1 MFCSLPCVL
10 DIPVDVQIHK
20 IYFTKH
26 LFPSIQTLTSH
37 HHPHNFPLLDA
48 FLDFLWGLILFVTT
62 SKTATTC
69 KSVTLLQ
76 LSRQFS
82 LPNQNL
88 LFPSAPTPCTTSL
101 NLVLN
106 SSPSSPMATLF
117 VSTYSSSF
125 TLRKTPRT
133 IFSPY
138 AKHPFGQRTHLS
150 FSQFPTASSRKA
162 LRLSIKDDPES
173 EPSSS
178 SSVAVV
184 SEKPGGGNEA
194 QKSELSAE
202 VEVGEEGGDEDE
214 TEKLQELD
222 WKTDEEFKKFMGNPS
237 IEAAIKLEK
246 KRADRKLK
254 ELDRENSDN
263 PIVGFFNRLV
273 RDSLAREKERLEQ
286 AEEAFKAL
294 DLNKL
299 KSCFGFDTFFAT
311 DVRRF
316 GDGGIFIGN
325 LRRPIEEVIPK
336 LEKKLSEAAGR
347 DVVLWFME
355 EKTDDITKQVCM
367 VQPKS
372 EMDLQFESTKLSTP
386 WGYVSAVLLCVTT
399 FGTIALMSGFFLKPG
414 ATFDDYLADVVP
426 LFGGFLSILGVS
438 EIATRVTAARY
449 GVKLSP
455 SFLVPSNWT
464 GCLGVINNYES
475 LLPNKKA
482 LFDIP
487 VARTAS
493 AYLTSLVLA
502 VAAFVADGSFNGGD
516 NALYIRP
523 QFFYNNPLLSF
534 IQFVIGPYT
543 DDLGNVLPYAVEGV
557 GVPVDPLAFAGL
569 LGMVVT
575 SLNLLPC
582 GRLEGGRIAQAMFGR
597 NTATLLSFATSL
609 LLGIGGLTGSVLC
622 LAWGLFATFFRG
634 GEEVPATDEITPLGD
649 DRYAWGFV
657 LGLICFL
664 TLFPNGGGTFSSS
677 FFSDPFFR
685 GDL

>member
-1 MFCSLPCVL
+1 
-10 DIPVDVQIHK
+10 
-20 IYFTKH
+20 
-26 LFPSIQTLTSH
+26 
-37 HHPHNFPLLDA
+37 
-48 FLDFLWGLILFVTT
+48 
-62 SKTATTC
+62 
-69 KSVTLLQ
+69 
-76 LSRQFS
+76 
-82 LPNQNL
+82 
-88 LFPSAPTPCTTSL
+88 
-101 NLVLN
+101 
-106 SSPSSPMATLF
+106 MATIFTSSYSLSSWVHSRSHCMPPPLHKHSF
-117 VSTYSSSF
+117 GPKTRPSQCLSSKPNSQRFGFSVKAEKETEPST
-125 TLRKTPRT
+125 
-133 IFSPY
+133 
-138 AKHPFGQRTHLS
+138 
-150 FSQFPTASSRKA
+150 
-162 LRLSIKDDPES
+162 
-173 EPSSS
+173 SSS

-184 SEKPGGGNEA
+184 EEEQENEDTQKRDLSVEAGADKESEHE
-194 QKSELSAE
+194 SEES
-202 VEVGEEGGDEDE
+202 
-214 TEKLQELD
+214 KKQQELD

-254 ELDRENSDN
+254 ELNRETSDN
-263 PIVGFFNRLV
+263 PIVGLYNRVV
-273 RDSLAREKERLEQ
+273 RENLSREKDRLEK
-286 AEEAFKAL
+286 AEETFKAL

-299 KSCFGFDTFFAT
+299 KGCFGFDTFFAT

-325 LRRPIEEVIPK
+325 LRKPIEEVMPK
-336 LEKKLSEAAGR
+336 LEQKLSEAAGR
-347 DVVLWFME
+347 EVALWFME
-355 EKTDDITKQVCM
+355 EKDNDIAKQVCV
-367 VQPKS
+367 VQPKA
-372 EMDLQFESTKLSTP
+372 EMDLQFELTRLSTP
-386 WGYVSAVLLCVTT
+386 WGYVSAVALCVTT
-399 FGTIALMSGFFLKPG
+399 FGTIALMSGFFLKPD
-414 ATFDDYLADVVP
+414 ATFDDYIADVVP
-426 LFGGFLSILGVS
+426 LFGGFLTILAVS
-438 EIATRVTAARY
+438 EIATWVTAARY

-464 GCLGVINNYES
+464 GCLGVMNNYES

-482 LFDIP
+482 LFDLP

-534 IQFVIGPYT
+534 IEFVVGPYT

-597 NTATLLSFATSL
+597 STATLLSFATFF
-609 LLGIGGLTGSVLC
+609 LLGIGGLSGSVLC

-634 GEEVPATDEITPLGD
+634 GEEVPAKDEITPLGD
-649 DRYAWGFV
+649 DRYGWGFV

-677 FFSDPFFR
+677 FFSAPYFR

>member
-1 MFCSLPCVL
+1 MASAYIISIPC
-10 DIPVDVQIHK
+10 
-20 IYFTKH
+20 
-26 LFPSIQTLTSH
+26 
-37 HHPHNFPLLDA
+37 
-48 FLDFLWGLILFVTT
+48 
-62 SKTATTC
+62 
-69 KSVTLLQ
+69 
-76 LSRQFS
+76 
-82 LPNQNL
+82 
-88 LFPSAPTPCTTSL
+88 
-101 NLVLN
+101 
-106 SSPSSPMATLF
+106 
-117 VSTYSSSF
+117 
-125 TLRKTPRT
+125 
-133 IFSPY
+133 
-138 AKHPFGQRTHLS
+138 
-150 FSQFPTASSRKA
+150 
-162 LRLSIKDDPES
+162 
-173 EPSSS
+173 PSSS
-178 SSVAVV
+178 SSSSSSSQALNKKPLRTSSV
-184 SEKPGGGNEA
+184 SNHSSFSKYLFGQKPKFSYKRLNFYVRSENKNEPSSSLTIEEPNNDTKDRKDSEIGNGSSITS
-194 QKSELSAE
+194 SESDQTKAAE
-202 VEVGEEGGDEDE
+202 NNDEDE
-214 TEKLQELD
+214 RGEIQEMD
-222 WKTDEEFKKFMGNPS
+222 WKSDEEFKNFMGNPS

-254 ELDRENSDN
+254 QLDQERSDN
-263 PIVGFFNRLV
+263 PLIDFFNNLV
-273 RDSLAREKERLEQ
+273 RGSLSREKERLEM
-286 AEEAFKAL
+286 AEKAFKAL

-325 LRRPIEEVIPK
+325 LRKPIDEVIPK

-347 DVVLWFME
+347 EVLIWFME
-355 EKTDDITKQVCM
+355 EKTNDITKQACV

-372 EMDLQFESTKLSTP
+372 EMDLEFETTKLSTP
-386 WGYVSAVLLCVTT
+386 WGYLSAIALCVTT
-399 FGTIALMSGFFLKPG
+399 FGTIALMSGLFLKPN
-414 ATFDDYLADVVP
+414 ATIDDYLSDVAP
-426 LFGGFLSILGVS
+426 LFGGFLTILAVS

-464 GCLGVINNYES
+464 GCLGVMNNYES

-493 AYLTSLVLA
+493 AYLTSLVLTI
-502 VAAFVADGSFNGGD
+502 AAFVADGSFNGGD

-534 IQFVIGPYT
+534 IQYVVGPYT

-597 NTATLLSFATSL
+597 STATLLSFATSL
-609 LLGIGGLTGSVLC
+609 LLGIGGLSGSVLC

-634 GEEVPATDEITPLGD
+634 GDEIPAKDEISPLGD
-649 DRYAWGFV
+649 DRFAWGFV
-657 LGLICFL
+657 LFLICFL

-677 FFSDPFFR
+677 FFGAPYFR

>member
-1 MFCSLPCVL
+1 
-10 DIPVDVQIHK
+10 
-20 IYFTKH
+20 
-26 LFPSIQTLTSH
+26 
-37 HHPHNFPLLDA
+37 
-48 FLDFLWGLILFVTT
+48 
-62 SKTATTC
+62 
-69 KSVTLLQ
+69 
-76 LSRQFS
+76 
-82 LPNQNL
+82 
-88 LFPSAPTPCTTSL
+88 
-101 NLVLN
+101 
-106 SSPSSPMATLF
+106 MATLLIF
-117 VSTYSSSF
+117 SHAPLSHLSCSLRNTTKSQTKKHSFSRQRVLSF
-125 TLRKTPRT
+125 T
-133 IFSPY
+133 
-138 AKHPFGQRTHLS
+138 KHPFGQKS
-150 FSQFPTASSRKA
+150 GRKLVKCA
-162 LRLSIKDDPES
+162 LKEEQES
-173 EPSSS
+173 EQTSTSSS
-178 SSVAVV
+178 PVAVAD
-184 SEKPGGGNEA
+184 EKPSGDTNGSEMEA
-194 QKSELSAE
+194 SKESEELE
-202 VEVGEEGGDEDE
+202 QQ
-214 TEKLQELD
+214 QEMD
-222 WKTDEEFKKFMGNPS
+222 WKTDEDFKKFMGNPS

-254 ELDRENSDN
+254 ELDRENGGN
-263 PIVGFFNRLV
+263 PLVGLFNRFV
-273 RDSLAREKERLEQ
+273 RENLSKEKERLEK
-286 AEEAFKAL
+286 AEETFKAL

-325 LRRPIEEVIPK
+325 LRKPIEDVIPK

-347 DVVLWFME
+347 EIVVWFME
-355 EKTDDITKQVCM
+355 EKTNDITKQACV
-367 VQPKS
+367 VQPKA

-386 WGYVSAVLLCVTT
+386 WGYVSAIVLSVAT
-399 FGTIALMSGFFLKPG
+399 FGTIALMSGFFLKPD
-414 ATFDDYLADVVP
+414 ATFDDYLANVVP
-426 LFGGFLSILGVS
+426 LFGGFISILGVS
-438 EIATRVTAARY
+438 EIATRVTAVHY

-464 GCLGVINNYES
+464 GCLGVMNNYES

-502 VAAFVADGSFNGGD
+502 IAAFVSDGGFNGGD

-534 IQFVIGPYT
+534 IQYVIGPYT

-557 GVPVDPLAFAGL
+557 GVPCDPLAFAGL

-597 NTATLLSFATSL
+597 STATLLSFATSL
-609 LLGIGGLTGSVLC
+609 LLGIGGLSGSVLC

-634 GEEVPATDEITPLGD
+634 GEEIPAKDEITPLGD
-649 DRYAWGFV
+649 NRYAWGFV

-664 TLFPNGGGTFSSS
+664 TLFPNGGGTFNSS
-677 FFSDPFFR
+677 FLSDPFFR

>member
-1 MFCSLPCVL
+1 MATF
-10 DIPVDVQIHK
+10 
-20 IYFTKH
+20 F
-26 LFPSIQTLTSH
+26 FTSH
-37 HHPHNFPLLDA
+37 
-48 FLDFLWGLILFVTT
+48 
-62 SKTATTC
+62 S
-69 KSVTLLQ
+69 S
-76 LSRQFS
+76 LSSCNLYTQHKKKHENKNVGSS
-82 LPNQNL
+82 LSTIVSSFGDKN
-88 LFPSAPTPCTTSL
+88 SL
-101 NLVLN
+101 N
-106 SSPSSPMATLF
+106 
-117 VSTYSSSF
+117 
-125 TLRKTPRT
+125 K
-133 IFSPY
+133 
-138 AKHPFGQRTHLS
+138 KTHLS
-150 FSQFPTASSRKA
+150 FSVYSSSNPI
-162 LRLSIKDDPES
+162 RLLDLSVKGHYLPFSRRLKPLNSSVKDEQES
-173 EPSSS
+173 EPTSS
-178 SSVAVV
+178 SSVAVA
-184 SEKPGGGNEA
+184 SEEPSNENDTP
-194 QKSELSAE
+194 KSVQEVELSKANE
-202 VEVGEEGGDEDE
+202 E
-214 TEKLQELD
+214 TEEKENQQEMD

-254 ELDRENSDN
+254 ELDRESSDN
-263 PIVGFFNRLV
+263 PIMALFNQLV
-273 RDSLAREKERLEQ
+273 RDNLTREKERLEQ
-286 AEEAFKAL
+286 AEETFKAL

-325 LRRPIEEVIPK
+325 LRKPIEEVIPI
-336 LEKKLSEAAGR
+336 LEKKLSDAAGR
-347 DVVLWFME
+347 EVVLWFME
-355 EKTDDITKQVCM
+355 EKTNDITKQACV

-372 EMDLQFESTKLSTP
+372 EIDLQFESTKLSTP
-386 WGYVSAVLLCVTT
+386 WGYVSAILLCVAT

-414 ATFDDYLADVVP
+414 TTFDDYLADVVP
-426 LFGGFLSILGVS
+426 LFGGFVSILGVS
-438 EIATRVTAARY
+438 EIATRVTAAHY

-464 GCLGVINNYES
+464 GCLGVMNNYES

-502 VAAFVADGSFNGGD
+502 IAAFVADGSFNGGD
-516 NALYIRP
+516 NALFIRP

-534 IQFVIGPYT
+534 IQFVIGPYA

-582 GRLEGGRIAQAMFGR
+582 GRLEGGRIAQAVFGR

-609 LLGIGGLTGSVLC
+609 LLGIGGLSGSVLC

-634 GEEVPATDEITPLGD
+634 GEEMPAKDEINPLGD
-649 DRYAWGFV
+649 NRFAWGVV

-664 TLFPNGGGTFSSS
+664 TLFPNGGGTFSSP
-677 FFSDPFFR
+677 FLSDPFFR

>member
-1 MFCSLPCVL
+1 
-10 DIPVDVQIHK
+10 
-20 IYFTKH
+20 
-26 LFPSIQTLTSH
+26 
-37 HHPHNFPLLDA
+37 
-48 FLDFLWGLILFVTT
+48 
-62 SKTATTC
+62 
-69 KSVTLLQ
+69 
-76 LSRQFS
+76 
-82 LPNQNL
+82 
-88 LFPSAPTPCTTSL
+88 
-101 NLVLN
+101 
-106 SSPSSPMATLF
+106 MATLSALLNANTTTF
-117 VSTYSSSF
+117 P
-125 TLRKTPRT
+125 LRNSNT
-133 IFSPY
+133 
-138 AKHPFGQRTHLS
+138 HTHLS
-150 FSQFPTASSRKA
+150 FSFCSKRTSLTCRSS
-162 LRLSIKDDPES
+162 LKDDDQES
-173 EPSSS
+173 DSSS
-178 SSVAVV
+178 STTTTVSVAPENDAEHDSDSD
-184 SEKPGGGNEA
+184 SET
-194 QKSELSAE
+194 Q
-202 VEVGEEGGDEDE
+202 
-214 TEKLQELD
+214 QEMD

-254 ELDRENSDN
+254 QLDRETTTTTN
-263 PIVGFFNRLV
+263 PIFGLFNTLT
-273 RDSLAREKERLEQ
+273 RDNLLREKERLQKAEQ
-286 AEEAFKAL
+286 TFKAL
-294 DLNKL
+294 DLNQL

-325 LRRPIEEVIPK
+325 LRKPIDEVIPK
-336 LEKKLSEAAGR
+336 LEKKLSDAAGR
-347 DVVLWFME
+347 EVVVWFME
-355 EKTDDITKQVCM
+355 EKANDITKQACV
-367 VQPKS
+367 VQPKA

-386 WGYVSAVLLCVTT
+386 LGYFSSIALAVTT
-399 FGTIALMSGFFLKPG
+399 FGTVALTSGFFLKPD

-426 LFGGFLSILGVS
+426 LFGGFLFILGVS

-464 GCLGVINNYES
+464 GCLGVMNNYES

-487 VARTAS
+487 VARAAS
-493 AYLTSLVLA
+493 AYLTSLMLA

-534 IQFVIGPYT
+534 IQLVIGPYT

-597 NTATLLSFATSL
+597 STATLLSFATSL
-609 LLGIGGLTGSVLC
+609 LLGVGGLSGSVLC

-634 GEEVPATDEITPLGD
+634 GEEIPAKDEITPLGES
-649 DRYAWGFV
+649 RYAWGII

-677 FFSDPFFR
+677 FLTGPFFR
-685 GDL
+685 GEM

>member
-1 MFCSLPCVL
+1 M
-10 DIPVDVQIHK
+10 IHC
-20 IYFTKH
+20 
-26 LFPSIQTLTSH
+26 L
-37 HHPHNFPLLDA
+37 
-48 FLDFLWGLILFVTT
+48 
-62 SKTATTC
+62 
-69 KSVTLLQ
+69 TLLE
-76 LSRQFS
+76 
-82 LPNQNL
+82 
-88 LFPSAPTPCTTSL
+88 
-101 NLVLN
+101 
-106 SSPSSPMATLF
+106 SPSPMATLS
-117 VSTYSSSF
+117 VISHSSITSS
-125 TLRKTPRT
+125 LNSVVRNRRSKTNLLNHIILPLDNN
-133 IFSPY
+133 PQD
-138 AKHPFGQRTHLS
+138 QRHHLS
-150 FSQFPTASSRKA
+150 FYCSSKHFPLTPLKSSV
-162 LRLSIKDDPES
+162 KDQQES
-173 EPSSS
+173 ETSSS
-178 SSVAVV
+178 SSSTATVAPENPSDENSKPSSKLSTKEDALDNETD
-184 SEKPGGGNEA
+184 SEDKET
-194 QKSELSAE
+194 QQE
-202 VEVGEEGGDEDE
+202 V
-214 TEKLQELD
+214 D

-254 ELDRENSDN
+254 ELDRENTDN
-263 PIVGFFNRLV
+263 PIVGFFNRIV
-273 RDSLAREKERLEQ
+273 RDNLTKEKERLEK
-286 AEEAFKAL
+286 AEQTFKAL

-299 KSCFGFDTFFAT
+299 KSCFSFDTFFAT

-325 LRRPIEEVIPK
+325 LRRPIDEVIPI
-336 LEKKLSEAAGR
+336 LEKKLSEAAGQE
-347 DVVLWFME
+347 VVLWFME
-355 EKTDDITKQVCM
+355 EKTDDITKQACV

-386 WGYVSAVLLCVTT
+386 LGYLSAVALCVTT
-399 FGTIALMSGFFLKPG
+399 FGTIALMSGFFLKPD
-414 ATFDDYLADVVP
+414 ATFDNYIADIVP

-438 EIATRVTAARY
+438 EITTRVTAARY

-464 GCLGVINNYES
+464 GCLGVMNNYES

-534 IQFVIGPYT
+534 IQYVIGPYT

-597 NTATLLSFATSL
+597 STAALLSFATSL
-609 LLGIGGLTGSVLC
+609 LLGIGGLSGSVLC

-634 GEEVPATDEITPLGD
+634 GEEIPAKDEITPLGES
-649 DRYAWGFV
+649 RYAWGIV

-664 TLFPNGGGTFSSS
+664 TLFPNGGGTFSSP
-677 FFSDPFFR
+677 FFSNPFFR

>member
-1 MFCSLPCVL
+1 M
-10 DIPVDVQIHK
+10 
-20 IYFTKH
+20 
-26 LFPSIQTLTSH
+26 
-37 HHPHNFPLLDA
+37 
-48 FLDFLWGLILFVTT
+48 
-62 SKTATTC
+62 ATTLFSASHSSMSTWHLNN
-69 KSVTLLQ
+69 KSRT
-76 LSRQFS
+76 
-82 LPNQNL
+82 
-88 LFPSAPTPCTTSL
+88 TTSL
-101 NLVLN
+101 TKN
-106 SSPSSPMATLF
+106 
-117 VSTYSSSF
+117 
-125 TLRKTPRT
+125 R
-133 IFSPY
+133 FSNN
-138 AKHPFGQRTHLS
+138 THFS
-150 FSQFPTASSRKA
+150 FSLFSKPSSRKS
-162 LRLSIKDDPES
+162 LRFYIKAEVDNK
-173 EPSSS
+173 PSSS
-178 SSVAVV
+178 SSSAAV
-184 SEKPGGGNEA
+184 SEKA
-194 QKSELSAE
+194 VSESGTDTKKGEE
-202 VEVGEEGGDEDE
+202 VESGKEETEVIDGEEQEQ
-214 TEKLQELD
+214 EKD

-254 ELDRENSDN
+254 ELDRENSGN
-263 PIVGFFNRLV
+263 PLVAFFNRVV
-273 RDSLAREKERLEQ
+273 RDSLTKEKERLEQ
-286 AEEAFKAL
+286 AEGTFKAL

-325 LRRPIEEVIPK
+325 LRKPIEEVIPK

-347 DVVLWFME
+347 DVVVWFME
-355 EKTDDITKQVCM
+355 EKTNDITKQACV
-367 VQPKS
+367 VQPKA

-386 WGYVSAVLLCVTT
+386 WGYISAVALCVTT
-399 FGTIALMSGFFLKPG
+399 FGTIALMSGFFLKPD
-414 ATFDDYLADVVP
+414 ATWDDYVSNVVP
-426 LFGGFLSILGVS
+426 LFGGFISILGVS
-438 EIATRVTAARY
+438 EIATRLTAARY

-464 GCLGVINNYES
+464 GCLGVMNNYES

-493 AYLTSLVLA
+493 AYLTSLALA

-597 NTATLLSFATSL
+597 STATLLSFATSL
-609 LLGIGGLTGSVLC
+609 LLGIGGLSGSVLC

-634 GEEVPATDEITPLGD
+634 GEELPAKDEITPLED
-649 DRYAWGFV
+649 DRYAWGLV

-677 FFSDPFFR
+677 FFSGPFFR
-685 GDL
+685 GDV

>member
-1 MFCSLPCVL
+1 MAALSIASNSWLISHKERPYRSCSVAKPYS
-10 DIPVDVQIHK
+10 K
-20 IYFTKH
+20 
-26 LFPSIQTLTSH
+26 S
-37 HHPHNFPLLDA
+37 PL
-48 FLDFLWGLILFVTT
+48 G
-62 SKTATTC
+62 
-69 KSVTLLQ
+69 
-76 LSRQFS
+76 
-82 LPNQNL
+82 
-88 LFPSAPTPCTTSL
+88 
-101 NLVLN
+101 
-106 SSPSSPMATLF
+106 
-117 VSTYSSSF
+117 
-125 TLRKTPRT
+125 RKTEGCFLTVSRPIARNRLR
-133 IFSPY
+133 FS
-138 AKHPFGQRTHLS
+138 AR
-150 FSQFPTASSRKA
+150 
-162 LRLSIKDDPES
+162 DDSES

-184 SEKPGGGNEA
+184 SDEREGGND
-194 QKSELSAE
+194 SEKAE
-202 VEVGEEGGDEDE
+202 VSAGGDEIE
-214 TEKLQELD
+214 EKEKQQEMD

-254 ELDRENSDN
+254 ELDREGADN
-263 PIVGFFNRLV
+263 PIVGLFARIAREN
-273 RDSLAREKERLEQ
+273 LAKEKERLEK
-286 AEEAFKAL
+286 AEETFKAL

-299 KSCFGFDTFFAT
+299 KGCFGFNTFFAT

-325 LRRPIEEVIPK
+325 LRRPIEEVIPQ

-347 DVVLWFME
+347 EVVLWFME

-367 VQPKS
+367 VQPKA
-372 EMDLQFESTKLSTP
+372 EIDLQFESTTLSTP
-386 WGYVSAVLLCVTT
+386 LGYFSAIALCVAT

-414 ATFDDYLADVVP
+414 ATFDDYIANVVP
-426 LFGGFLSILGVS
+426 LFGGFISILGVS

-464 GCLGVINNYES
+464 GCLGVMNNYES

-487 VARTAS
+487 VARTAA
-493 AYLTSLVLA
+493 AYLTSLALA
-502 VAAFVADGSFNGGD
+502 ISAFVIDGGFNGGD

-523 QFFYNNPLLSF
+523 QFFFNNPLLSF

-597 NTATLLSFATSL
+597 STAALLSFATSL
-609 LLGIGGLTGSVLC
+609 VLGIGGLSGSVLC

-634 GEEVPATDEITPLGD
+634 GEEIPATDEITALGD
-649 DRYAWGFV
+649 DRYAWGVV
-657 LGLICFL
+657 LGLICLL

-677 FFSDPFFR
+677 FFSAPFFR
-685 GDL
+685 GDI